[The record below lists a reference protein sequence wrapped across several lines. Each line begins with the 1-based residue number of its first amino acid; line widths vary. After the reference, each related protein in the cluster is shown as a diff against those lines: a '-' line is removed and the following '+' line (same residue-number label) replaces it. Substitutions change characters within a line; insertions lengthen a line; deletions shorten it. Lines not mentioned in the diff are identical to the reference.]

1 MPVKPYRIWKGREAM
16 KKIRFLLIPLTA
28 LTLMFAC
35 PAGAWAASA
44 AGYVGSDTGKSISR
58 PQYDTYQFKF
68 TVYGSDA
75 VPKITVGN
83 GKVLKADPPTV
94 SADRKG
100 NLAYYVRVQAI
111 GTPGT
116 SSGVYTALPGQEAVK
131 QCIVRVT
138 EKTVPFRNLY
148 AGFVLE
154 NNTTLKLGGLPTG
167 DVLLD
172 TKKDWDAF
180 ESKYLK
186 NSADLEKELPS
197 SIDFAKD
204 SVLYHSDSADRQNS
218 FAAARPADLVAI
230 VDRKPVLR
238 EKDFG
243 DGFRVTTANYSFAE
257 YRYVVLVLL
266 KKADLPS

>member
-1 MPVKPYRIWKGREAM
+1 M

-28 LTLMFAC
+28 LTLMLAC

-58 PQYDTYQFKF
+58 MQYDTYQFKF
-68 TVYGSDA
+68 TVYGSNA

-83 GKVLKADPPTV
+83 SKVLEAETPTV
-94 SADRKG
+94 SADSKG

-111 GTPGT
+111 GAPGT

-138 EKTVPFRNLY
+138 EKTVPYRNLY
-148 AGFVLE
+148 AGFVVE
-154 NNTTLKLGGLPTG
+154 NNKTLKLGGLPSG
-167 DVLLD
+167 DVLLG
-172 TKKDWDAF
+172 TKKDWDEF
-180 ESKYLK
+180 VGEYLK

-204 SVLYHSDSADRQNS
+204 SVLYHSDSEEQGA

>member
-1 MPVKPYRIWKGREAM
+1 
-16 KKIRFLLIPLTA
+16 
-28 LTLMFAC
+28 
-35 PAGAWAASA
+35 
-44 AGYVGSDTGKSISR
+44 
-58 PQYDTYQFKF
+58 
-68 TVYGSDA
+68 
-75 VPKITVGN
+75 
-83 GKVLKADPPTV
+83 VLKAETPTA
-94 SADRKG
+94 SADSKG

-111 GTPGT
+111 GAPGT
-116 SSGVYTALPGQEAVK
+116 SSGVYTALPGQEPVK
-131 QCIVRVT
+131 QCTVRVT

-180 ESKYLK
+180 VSKYLK

-197 SIDFAKD
+197 IDFTKD
-204 SVLYHSDSADRQNS
+204 SVLYHSDSADKQNS
-218 FAAARPADLVAI
+218 FAAARLADLVAI
-230 VDRKPVLR
+230 EDRKPVLR